1 MQKDLLPKL
10 DSETLKQLATEQLVE
25 IIIEQGKTIE
35 KLTSRL
41 IELEQEVEKLKFSRD
56 LDSTTSSKPP
66 SGDLLKKTENK
77 LEEQS
82 QQNETAK
89 RKPGGQPGITVP
101 KRENCTLRLKP
112 ISHKHF
118 SDTYFP

>member
-1 MQKDLLPKL
+1 M
-10 DSETLKQLATEQLVE
+10 E

-56 LDSTTSSKPP
+56 KERTTSSKPP

-89 RKPGGQPGITVP
+89 RKPGGQPGHPGKTRKGFGRVD
-101 KRENCTLRLKP
+101 RFETLRRKCVVAVVTKN
-112 ISHKHF
+112 SVANQ
-118 SDTYFP
+118 